1 MNIQT
6 PIKPKAPE
14 YHRFSVAPMMEWTD
28 KHCRAFHRTLTKKS
42 LLYTEMVVSKAII
55 HGLRD
60 RLLGFNDVEHPVC
73 LQIGGSDPEELAI
86 ASKIAEEYGYDELN
100 LNVGCP
106 SKRVRSGSFGACLM
120 YEPELVGD
128 CLQAMREAV
137 KIPVTIKHRIG
148 VDGHNP
154 HDVLFPFV
162 EYLASRG
169 TDVFVVHARK
179 AILKGLTPKEN
190 RDIPPLDYNIVRAL
204 KAEFPHLTIVLNGG
218 INTLEQGA
226 KEMGWNSQNVIAR
239 PNSVI
244 PRLTRDL
251 AAKEIPYQV
260 GDDTSLDGIMLGR
273 AAYKYPAI
281 LGQVDNMFF
290 GQDRVVSPFEAF
302 EAFRPYVVEQLAK
315 KVPLHAITK
324 HMLGLFNG
332 YSGARTYRRIMG
344 EATIPKGSGIEHYDM
359 ALDALRAGV
368 GEMA

>member
-6 PIKPKAPE
+6 QIKPKAPE
-14 YHRFSVAPMMEWTD
+14 YHRFSVAPMMDWTD

-60 RLLGFNDVEHPVC
+60 RLLGFNDTEHPVC
-73 LQIGGSDPEELAI
+73 LQIGGSDPEELALS
-86 ASKIAEEYGYDELN
+86 AKIAEEYGYDELN

-226 KEMGWNSQNVIAR
+226 KEMQN
-239 PNSVI
+239 
-244 PRLTRDL
+244 
-251 AAKEIPYQV
+251 
-260 GDDTSLDGIMLGR
+260 LDGIMLGR

-281 LGQVDNMFF
+281 LEQVDSMFF
-290 GQDRVVSPFEAF
+290 GDSAVVTPLEAF
-302 EAFRPYVVEQLAK
+302 KAFRPYVVEQLAK
-315 KVPLHAITK
+315 KVPLHTMTR

-332 YSGARTYRRIMG
+332 YTGARAFRRILG
-344 EATIPKGSGIEHYDM
+344 EETIPKGVGIDVYD
-359 ALDALRAGV
+359 RAIEAIEAEI
-368 GEMA
+368 GEMV